1 MCVRAFKIVIDRE
14 RWFWER
20 EKEREREKKREDTL
34 NRVSLPK
41 ENHASFLE
49 KIPLLFLK
57 RATTFSFFTELAGG
71 PTDPNLHRLLPFLF
85 PPSVT
90 KELSRKER
98 RNAKYRGRSE
108 SGNHLTF
115 WG

>member
-71 PTDPNLHRLLPFLF
+71 PTDPTSLAATVFISPKCNQGAFKKRT
-85 PPSVT
+85 S
-90 KELSRKER
+90 KCKI
-98 RNAKYRGRSE
+98 
-108 SGNHLTF
+108 
-115 WG
+115 